1 MVAAQSASA
10 EEVEIIEPVIQED
23 IQEAVIEVV
32 DDPAEIP
39 VDGDVISLDNPQEI
53 DNIEA
58 TEVLY
63 SEEPGDDAVEAEDV
77 EVDISQPS
85 MKERSN

>member
-39 VDGDVISLDNPQEI
+39 VDR
-53 DNIEA
+53 
-58 TEVLY
+58 T
-63 SEEPGDDAVEAEDV
+63 
-77 EVDISQPS
+77 
-85 MKERSN
+85 

>member
-10 EEVEIIEPVIQED
+10 EEVEIIEPVFQEH

-39 VDGDVISLDNPQEI
+39 VDGDVISLDNPLEI
-53 DNIEA
+53 ENIEA

-63 SEEPGDDAVEAEDV
+63 SEEPGDNTIEAADI
-77 EVDISQPS
+77 EVDVS
-85 MKERSN
+85 